1 VVEGDIELT
10 ARFVVAVRRARAAKD
25 AITRR
30 VLEQLADAGIALA
43 YPTTALTD
51 GLQRN
56 RDH

>member
-1 VVEGDIELT
+1 
-10 ARFVVAVRRARAAKD
+10 
-25 AITRR
+25 